1 MSAETMKLELI
12 QWLTQ
17 MNDKGLLASLLQ
29 FKKANEAADWYDTLS
44 LEQQAAI
51 AEGEA
56 DIVAGRV
63 RSSAEV
69 WKKYGRSP
77 KG

>member
-1 MSAETMKLELI
+1 MKLELI

-44 LEQQAAI
+44 QEQQAAI

-63 RSSAEV
+63 RSSTEV
-69 WKKYGRSP
+69 WRKYGRSP

>member
-1 MSAETMKLELI
+1 MKLELI

>member
-1 MSAETMKLELI
+1 MSAETMKLGLI

-44 LEQQAAI
+44 QEQQAAI

-63 RSSAEV
+63 RSSTEV
-69 WKKYGRSP
+69 WRKYGRSP